1 MYRSIFLLIILICA
15 SEMAKSQADSE
26 QFMQRISIDTSKQ
39 KLNMDAVYNRP
50 FLSAGKLPVALG
62 GYLEVNTQYAATDGV
77 SDGFSFQA
85 RRFTLF
91 FSSTIAK
98 RVKFLSE
105 LEFEDGTKEINI
117 EFAAMDI
124 EFHPL
129 INLRGGVVM
138 NPIGAFNQNHDGPKW
153 NFIDRP
159 ISATSIIPST
169 LSNVGFGLHG
179 KYFSHN
185 WIFGYEAY
193 LTNGFDD
200 RIISNEEN
208 RTSLA
213 AGKSNPER
221 FEESNSGKPM
231 FTGKLAIRNRE
242 IGELGISYM
251 TGIYNKWKEDGLVI
265 DSKRSASVLAFDF
278 NTSLYRNRLHITGEL
293 AKVFVDVPDTY
304 SQQYGTRQ
312 FGAYIDIIGTVLQ
325 GQMFDWQSA
334 RLNIGIRLEYVDYN
348 QGDFIETGGNI
359 GDDIWAVVPS
369 LAFRPVGSTV
379 LRFNYRYHQER
390 DILVNPPA
398 KTGVIQFGLST
409 YF

>member
-1 MYRSIFLLIILICA
+1 
-15 SEMAKSQADSE
+15 
-26 QFMQRISIDTSKQ
+26 
-39 KLNMDAVYNRP
+39 
-50 FLSAGKLPVALG
+50 
-62 GYLEVNTQYAATDGV
+62 
-77 SDGFSFQA
+77 
-85 RRFTLF
+85 
-91 FSSTIAK
+91 
-98 RVKFLSE
+98 
-105 LEFEDGTKEINI
+105 
-117 EFAAMDI
+117 
-124 EFHPL
+124 
-129 INLRGGVVM
+129 
-138 NPIGAFNQNHDGPKW
+138 
-153 NFIDRP
+153 
-159 ISATSIIPST
+159 
-169 LSNVGFGLHG
+169 
-179 KYFSHN
+179 
-185 WIFGYEAY
+185 
-193 LTNGFDD
+193 
-200 RIISNEEN
+200 
-208 RTSLA
+208 
-213 AGKSNPER
+213 
-221 FEESNSGKPM
+221 M

-265 DSKRSASVLAFDF
+265 DSKRRASVLAFDF
-278 NTSLYRNRLHITGEL
+278 NTSLYRKRLHITGEL

-304 SQQYGTRQ
+304 SQQYGRRQ

-334 RLNIGIRLEYVDYN
+334 KLNIGVRLEYVDYN